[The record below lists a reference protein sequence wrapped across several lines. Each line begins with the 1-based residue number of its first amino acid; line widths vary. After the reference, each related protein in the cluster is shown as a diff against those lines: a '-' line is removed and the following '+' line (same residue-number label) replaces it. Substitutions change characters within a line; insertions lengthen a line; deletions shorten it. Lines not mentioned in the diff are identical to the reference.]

1 MEGMQTHDT
10 ECSASVHLHM
20 GHFDIRDGWGSD
32 QRELAGPDHVL
43 WIVLGIEG
51 GGCVCPLEV
60 SYRLGAATSRY
71 MLLTMRRESTTQIP
85 PYKTLM
91 ARWAF

>member
-1 MEGMQTHDT
+1 
-10 ECSASVHLHM
+10 M

-60 SYRLGAATSRY
+60 SYRLGRSNIPVHAFDY
-71 MLLTMRRESTTQIP
+71 EPGVYYPNSTIQDIDG
-85 PYKTLM
+85 TLGILEG
-91 ARWAF
+91 